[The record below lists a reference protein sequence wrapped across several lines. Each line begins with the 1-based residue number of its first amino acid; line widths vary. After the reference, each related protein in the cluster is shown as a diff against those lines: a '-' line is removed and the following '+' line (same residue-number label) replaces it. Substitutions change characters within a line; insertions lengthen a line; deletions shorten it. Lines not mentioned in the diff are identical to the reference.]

1 MTKKWAPI
9 NAPGVGA
16 SAPSADGDEIDAP
29 STPTRRTRTTA
40 TATAGGKPSTV
51 TARAMTVRMDP
62 DEADEVDQFVL
73 DLRAEAG
80 RHFDKADLVREL
92 IRLAREDTAVRR
104 KLAKRL

>member
-29 STPTRRTRTTA
+29 STPTRRTA
-40 TATAGGKPSTV
+40 TVAPAGGKPATV

-62 DEADEVDQFVL
+62 EEADEVDQFVL

-80 RHFDKADLVREL
+80 RHFDKADMVREL
-92 IRLAREDTAVRR
+92 IRLARSDLAVRR